1 MKLTKDQE
9 LFDKFFTGLKLENRY
24 WFMKDYKD
32 KTEEGYNVKIKSK
45 ECVDNQKFEDFET
58 DNVKCYCATNYTE
71 NKSVMVRVTFKRD

>member
-45 ECVDNQKFEDFET
+45 ECVDNQKFEDF
-58 DNVKCYCATNYTE
+58 
-71 NKSVMVRVTFKRD
+71 